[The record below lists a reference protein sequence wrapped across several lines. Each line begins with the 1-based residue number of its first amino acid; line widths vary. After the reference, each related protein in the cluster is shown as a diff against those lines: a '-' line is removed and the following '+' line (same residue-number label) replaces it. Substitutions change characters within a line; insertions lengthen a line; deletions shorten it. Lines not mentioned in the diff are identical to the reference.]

1 MRRPGGA
8 GAPGVGA
15 GAVAG
20 GVGARGGADAV
31 ADAGAGAVVRWTGGG
46 ATVAVW
52 GVPGPGAGGAGQ
64 VGVVARWTGGGVGAP
79 VVWGAGT
86 GAGASVVGRGA
97 RPPGGGVGRVGT
109 PGKDAEGVG
118 TGVGGVGAVA
128 RWTGVVVGGAAGRG
142 LLSAGAVVRG
152 APRGERRRPVGRE
165 AGAGAGSAG
174 VAGWGDAAGA
184 GGAGEAGRA
193 PAGWEVGA
201 PRPARGAAVLR
212 WTGGTARGVPV
223 RGVELG
229 WGGRTASVLVPV
241 SVPRSVPA
249 ECRVVAVS
257 VPGRAR
263 GRKVPSVAP
272 GSDGRAGV
280 GLAPGVAVRSVERCT
295 GGAADGPVGGCGA
308 VVRGVAARRWTGGGV
323 AAASRERFAGGGSE
337 DGRGPVMPWT
347 VCGEVGVVV
356 PGRPLPAGSAGGRP
370 VVTGVD
376 GSGGGVPR
384 GTARRTVGRGL
395 PGAALPVP

>member
-1 MRRPGGA
+1 M
-8 GAPGVGA
+8 
-15 GAVAG
+15 
-20 GVGARGGADAV
+20 
-31 ADAGAGAVVRWTGGG
+31 
-46 ATVAVW
+46 W
-52 GVPGPGAGGAGQ
+52 G
-64 VGVVARWTGGGVGAP
+64 T
-79 VVWGAGT
+79 GT
-86 GAGASVVGRGA
+86 GAGAAVVGRGA
-97 RPPGGGVGRVGT
+97 RPSGGGVGRVGT

-118 TGVGGVGAVA
+118 TGAGGIGAVA
-128 RWTGVVVGGAAGRG
+128 RWTGVVVGGVGAGRG

-174 VAGWGDAAGA
+174 VAGWGDAGEAG
-184 GGAGEAGRA
+184 AGRA

-212 WTGGTARGVPV
+212 WTGGTARGVPG

-229 WGGRTASVLVPV
+229 WGGRTASVLVLVLVLVPV

-257 VPGRAR
+257 VPGRAM
-263 GRKVPSVAP
+263 GREAPSVAP
-272 GSDGRAGV
+272 GSDGRAGAGV
-280 GLAPGVAVRSVERCT
+280 APGVAVRSVERCT

-308 VVRGVAARRWTGGGV
+308 VVRGVAVRRWTGGVV
-323 AAASRERFAGGGSE
+323 AAASRERFAGGGAE

-347 VCGEVGVVV
+347 FCGEVGAVVGVVV
-356 PGRPLPAGSAGGRP
+356 PGRPLSAGSAGGRP

-376 GSGGGVPR
+376 GSGAGVPR
-384 GTARRTVGRGL
+384 GTARRTGGRGL
-395 PGAALPVP
+395 PGAALPAP